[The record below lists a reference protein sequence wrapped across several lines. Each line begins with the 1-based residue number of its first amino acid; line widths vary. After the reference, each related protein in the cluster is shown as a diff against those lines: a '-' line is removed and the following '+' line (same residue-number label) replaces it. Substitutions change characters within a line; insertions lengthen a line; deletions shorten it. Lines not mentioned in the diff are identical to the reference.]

1 MYVLAYSRSFVI
13 FSVAQNTYVST
24 LFIHPRNSQP
34 EGAHRPETHTR
45 MWLLLFAL
53 IPEHHP
59 QSWLVVHQS
68 SSRTFPWLD
77 FLSASARNTAL
88 FTQPANFD
96 LEIISSW
103 RFEDFTRFHCHRFN
117 AWLDAKTDQIIDND

>member
-103 RFEDFTRFHCHRFN
+103 RFKDFTRFHCHRFN